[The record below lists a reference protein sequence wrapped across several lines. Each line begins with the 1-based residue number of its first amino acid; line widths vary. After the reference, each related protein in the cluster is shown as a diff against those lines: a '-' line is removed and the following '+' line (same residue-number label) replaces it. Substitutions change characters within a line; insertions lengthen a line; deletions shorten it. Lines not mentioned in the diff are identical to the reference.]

1 MAGEPQDDCL
11 FCKIVAGQIPATIVR
26 ETDTTVAFRDINPQ
40 APTHVL
46 VIPKAHHK
54 DAAALA
60 AEAPQ
65 LAADVLRET
74 QAVADDEKL
83 DSYRTVFNTGSGAGQ
98 TVWHAHAHV
107 LGGRGL
113 EWPPDNPDRTGPP
126 PTMSVRE
133 LVVLGTASQVPTR
146 HRNHNGY
153 LLRWDG
159 EGILFDPGEGTQRQM
174 LRAGVAA
181 HDLNRICVTHFHG
194 DHSLGLAGV
203 IQRINLDRVPHEIT
217 AHYPRSGQRFF
228 ERLRYAT
235 AYRETVALTEVPVAA
250 DGPLAVTPAYTLDAR
265 RLSHPVES
273 YGYRLTEPD
282 GRRMLPER
290 LAAHG
295 ITGPDVGRIQR
306 DGSLGGV
313 ALDEVSE
320 VRRGQ
325 RFAFVMDTRLCE
337 GVHALAEDSDL
348 LVIEST
354 FLDEDETLATD
365 HGHLTAGQAARVAR
379 DAGVRHLVLT
389 HFSQRYSDPE
399 EFERQAR
406 AAGYAG
412 ELTVARDLTRVPVPK
427 RR

>member
-1 MAGEPQDDCL
+1 L
-11 FCKIVAGQIPATIVR
+11 
-26 ETDTTVAFRDINPQ
+26 
-40 APTHVL
+40 
-46 VIPKAHHK
+46 
-54 DAAALA
+54 
-60 AEAPQ
+60 
-65 LAADVLRET
+65 
-74 QAVADDEKL
+74 
-83 DSYRTVFNTGSGAGQ
+83 
-98 TVWHAHAHV
+98 
-107 LGGRGL
+107 
-113 EWPPDNPDRTGPP
+113 
-126 PTMSVRE
+126 SVRE

-159 EGILFDPGEGTQRQM
+159 EGFLFDPGEGTQRQM

-203 IQRINLDRVPHEIT
+203 IQRINLDKVPHQVT

-228 ERLRYAT
+228 DRLRYAT
-235 AYRETVALTEVPVAA
+235 AYRETVPLTEAPVHS
-250 DGPLAVTPAYTLDAR
+250 DGVLAETPAYTLEAR

-273 YGYRLTEPD
+273 YGYRITEPD

-295 ITGPDVGRIQR
+295 IKGPDVGRLQR
-306 DGSLGGV
+306 EGSLRGV
-313 ALDEVSE
+313 TLQEVSE

-325 RFAFVMDTRLCE
+325 KFAFVMDTRLCDGARE
-337 GVHALAEDSDL
+337 LAQDCDL

-354 FLDEDETLATD
+354 FLDEDRELAVE

-379 DAGVRHLVLT
+379 DGGVRHLVLT
-389 HFSQRYSDPE
+389 HFSQRYGDPS

-406 AAGYAG
+406 AAGYEG
-412 ELTVARDLTRVPVPK
+412 ELTVARDLQRVPLPK

>member
-1 MAGEPQDDCL
+1 
-11 FCKIVAGQIPATIVR
+11 V
-26 ETDTTVAFRDINPQ
+26 
-40 APTHVL
+40 
-46 VIPKAHHK
+46 
-54 DAAALA
+54 
-60 AEAPQ
+60 
-65 LAADVLRET
+65 
-74 QAVADDEKL
+74 
-83 DSYRTVFNTGSGAGQ
+83 
-98 TVWHAHAHV
+98 
-107 LGGRGL
+107 
-113 EWPPDNPDRTGPP
+113 
-126 PTMSVRE
+126 SVRE

-159 EGILFDPGEGTQRQM
+159 EGLLFDPGEGTQRQM

-203 IQRINLDRVPHEIT
+203 IQRINLDQVPHEVT
-217 AHYPRSGQRFF
+217 AHYPASGQRFF
-228 ERLRYAT
+228 DRLRYAT
-235 AYRETVALTEVPVAA
+235 AYRETVRLTEAPVAE
-250 DGPLAVTPAYTLDAR
+250 DGVIAATGDYLLETR

-273 YGYRLTEPD
+273 FGYRLVEPD

-295 ITGPDVGRIQR
+295 IKGPDVGRIQR
-306 DGSLGGV
+306 DGILNGV
-313 ALDEVSE
+313 PLEEVSE

-337 GVHALAEDSDL
+337 GAYALAEGCDM

-354 FLDEDETLATD
+354 FLDEDEELAVE

-379 DAGVRHLVLT
+379 ESGVRHLVLT
-389 HFSQRYSDPE
+389 HFSQRYTEPD

-406 AAGYAG
+406 AAGYEG
-412 ELTVARDLTRVPVPK
+412 ELTVAHDLLRVPVPK

>member
-1 MAGEPQDDCL
+1 
-11 FCKIVAGQIPATIVR
+11 
-26 ETDTTVAFRDINPQ
+26 
-40 APTHVL
+40 
-46 VIPKAHHK
+46 
-54 DAAALA
+54 
-60 AEAPQ
+60 
-65 LAADVLRET
+65 
-74 QAVADDEKL
+74 
-83 DSYRTVFNTGSGAGQ
+83 
-98 TVWHAHAHV
+98 
-107 LGGRGL
+107 
-113 EWPPDNPDRTGPP
+113 
-126 PTMSVRE
+126 MSVRE

-159 EGILFDPGEGTQRQM
+159 EGLLFDPGEGTQRQM
-174 LRAGVAA
+174 LRAGAAA

-203 IQRINLDRVPHEIT
+203 IQRINLDQVPHPVT

-228 ERLRYAT
+228 ERLRYST
-235 AYRETVALTEVPVAA
+235 AYRETVGITEAPVDA
-250 DGPLAVTPAYTLDAR
+250 DGPLATTASYRLETA

-273 YGYRLTEPD
+273 YGYRVVEPD

-295 ITGPDVGRIQR
+295 IGGPDVGRIQR
-306 DGSLGGV
+306 EGAIGGV
-313 ALDEVSE
+313 SLDDVSE

-325 RFAFVMDTRLCE
+325 RFAFVMDTRLCD
-337 GVHALAEDSDL
+337 GVHALAEGADL

-354 FLDEDETLATD
+354 FLDEDERLAVD

-389 HFSQRYSDPE
+389 HFSQRYSE
-399 EFERQAR
+399 RGGTSRSSGAESGGEFERQAR
-406 AAGYAG
+406 AAGFDG
-412 ELTVARDLTRVPVPK
+412 ELTVAHDLLRIPVPK

>member
-1 MAGEPQDDCL
+1 
-11 FCKIVAGQIPATIVR
+11 
-26 ETDTTVAFRDINPQ
+26 
-40 APTHVL
+40 
-46 VIPKAHHK
+46 
-54 DAAALA
+54 
-60 AEAPQ
+60 
-65 LAADVLRET
+65 
-74 QAVADDEKL
+74 
-83 DSYRTVFNTGSGAGQ
+83 
-98 TVWHAHAHV
+98 
-107 LGGRGL
+107 
-113 EWPPDNPDRTGPP
+113 
-126 PTMSVRE
+126 MSVRE

-203 IQRINLDRVPHEIT
+203 IQRVNLDRVPHQVT

-235 AYRETVALTEVPVAA
+235 AYRETVALTEAPVET

-282 GRRMLPER
+282 GRRMLPDR

-295 ITGPDVGRIQR
+295 IKGPDVGRIQR
-306 DGSLGGV
+306 DGSLNGV
-313 ALDEVSE
+313 PLDEVSE
-320 VRRGQ
+320 VRPGQ

-337 GVHALAEDSDL
+337 GVHALAEGCDL

-354 FLDEDETLATD
+354 FLDEDETLAAD
-365 HGHLTAGQAARVAR
+365 HGHLTAGQAARAAR

-389 HFSQRYSDPE
+389 HFSQRYSDPG

-406 AAGYAG
+406 AAGFDG
-412 ELTVARDLTRVPVPK
+412 ELTVARDLTRIPVPK